1 MGNGEKGELE
11 MGRRSW
17 GSPADRLAERHPH
30 MADEPKPEERAR
42 VKIDEQL
49 VDAGWHIADRS
60 HFT

>member
-1 MGNGEKGELE
+1 
-11 MGRRSW
+11 MGRGSW
-17 GSPADRLAERHPH
+17 GSPADRIAERHPH